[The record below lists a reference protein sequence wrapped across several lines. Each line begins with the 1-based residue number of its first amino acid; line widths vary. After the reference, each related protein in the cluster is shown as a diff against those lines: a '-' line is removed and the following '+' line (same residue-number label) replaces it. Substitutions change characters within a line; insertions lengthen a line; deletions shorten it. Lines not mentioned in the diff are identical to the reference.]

1 MFFEKVCMFFKKY
14 ICFLKKY
21 VCFLKKYIFFEKAYI
36 FFVRL
41 LLVHRTLS
49 TYGMLTEGFKSNL
62 EPLPNEQKYVQY
74 YDYCNSNIETFLE
87 TIDQE
92 LNSCTI
98 DSFWTFLTNFLQ
110 HWKEL
115 ATCKLDVPECS
126 KRTMQ
131 NNPWI
136 TGGIIASWT
145 LLSVGLVLKGKM

>member
-1 MFFEKVCMFFKKY
+1 
-14 ICFLKKY
+14 
-21 VCFLKKYIFFEKAYI
+21 
-36 FFVRL
+36 
-41 LLVHRTLS
+41 
-49 TYGMLTEGFKSNL
+49 MLTEGFKSNL
-62 EPLPNEQKYVQY
+62 EPLPNEQKYIQY

-115 ATCKLDVPECS
+115 VNLMFLNALSVLCK
-126 KRTMQ
+126 
-131 NNPWI
+131 
-136 TGGIIASWT
+136 IIH